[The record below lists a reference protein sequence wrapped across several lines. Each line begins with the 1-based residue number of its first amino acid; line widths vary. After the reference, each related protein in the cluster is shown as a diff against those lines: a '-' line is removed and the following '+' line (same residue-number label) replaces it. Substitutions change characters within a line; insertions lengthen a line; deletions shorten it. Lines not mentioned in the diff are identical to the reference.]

1 MLYQP
6 SESVRLEVRIQDETV
21 WLTQQQMAELFLTT
35 KQNVSLHINNI
46 FREGELEMF
55 SVVKESLTTAA
66 DGKKYKTKFYNL
78 NVIISV
84 GYRVKSPIGTRFRQ
98 WANAVLKDYLLTTTN
113 RMPLLFMY
121 SCPMQYTTAI

>member
-1 MLYQP
+1 MSKELMLSEEKGEIVLYQP

-35 KQNVSLHINNI
+35 MQNVSLHINNI

-66 DGKKYKTKFYNL
+66 NGKKTHKTLYYL
-78 NVIISV
+78 NIWRTS
-84 GYRVKSPIGTRFRQ
+84 KLPL
-98 WANAVLKDYLLTTTN
+98 NAKL
-113 RMPLLFMY
+113 
-121 SCPMQYTTAI
+121 

>member
-1 MLYQP
+1 MSKELMLSEEKGEIVLYQP

-55 SVVKESLTTAA
+55 SVVKESLLTAA
-66 DGKKYKTKFYNL
+66 DDKKTHTALYHL
-78 NVIISV
+78 NIW
-84 GYRVKSPIGTRFRQ
+84 RT
-98 WANAVLKDYLLTTTN
+98 LKL
-113 RMPLLFMY
+113 PLN
-121 SCPMQYTTAI
+121 SKR